1 MIDSGDYP
9 IKPVSYRLTLL
20 PTPMALCRLAPHS
33 DIPDWAKESS
43 FLSITRSSDE
53 LSIICDAHLV
63 PDGVRAEG
71 GWRALKMVGP
81 LEFTMVGVLAAILN
95 PLAAAQVS
103 ILAVSTY
110 DTDYILVTD
119 PDLKA
124 ALAALHQAGHQGV

>member
-1 MIDSGDYP
+1 MFDTEGYP
-9 IKPVSYRLTLL
+9 TKPVSYRLTLL
-20 PTPMALCRLAPHS
+20 PAPMALCRLAP
-33 DIPDWAKESS
+33 DAKIPAWVEGASL
-43 FLSITRSSDE
+43 LSITRSSDE

-63 PDGVRAEG
+63 PDGIQAEG

-95 PLAAAQVS
+95 PLAEAQVS
-103 ILAVSTY
+103 ILAVSTF

-124 ALAALHQAGHQGV
+124 ALAALHKAGHQVI

>member
-1 MIDSGDYP
+1 MIDNGDYP

-20 PTPMALCRLAPHS
+20 PTPMALCRLAP
-33 DIPDWAKESS
+33 DAKIPDWVEDATL
-43 FLSITRSSDE
+43 LSITRTRDE

-63 PDGVRAEG
+63 PDYIQAEG
-71 GWRALKMVGP
+71 GWRAMKMIGP

-95 PLAAAQVS
+95 PLAEAQVS

-119 PDLKA
+119 PDLKT
-124 ALAALHQAGHQGV
+124 ALAALHEAGHQVI